1 MRAKRSK
8 DARLVDKF
16 SKQRDNLAA
25 ESSLQRPTPSTSTVD
40 DVTHSTGGEDDDL
53 KVTRSC
59 LRCASCGPLGSLFYK

>member
-25 ESSLQRPTPSTSTVD
+25 ESLLRRRINPTTTTTTD
-40 DVTHSTGGEDDDL
+40 DDIAHFTGQEDDDL
-53 KVTRSC
+53 KVRNSQSSVV
-59 LRCASCGPLGSLFYK
+59 L

>member
-16 SKQRDNLAA
+16 SKQRDNQAA
-25 ESSLQRPTPSTSTVD
+25 ESSLQRPTTSATAAD

-53 KVTRSC
+53 KVRKTPS
-59 LRCASCGPLGSLFYK
+59 PLCCHHHVDH

>member
-25 ESSLQRPTPSTSTVD
+25 ESLLRRRINPTATTD
-40 DVTHSTGGEDDDL
+40 DDIAHFTGQEDDDL
-53 KVTRSC
+53 KVRNSQSSVV
-59 LRCASCGPLGSLFYK
+59 L

>member
-25 ESSLQRPTPSTSTVD
+25 ESLLRRRINPTTTTTD
-40 DVTHSTGGEDDDL
+40 DDIAHFTGQEDDDL
-53 KVTRSC
+53 KVRKSHSSVV
-59 LRCASCGPLGSLFYK
+59 L

>member
-25 ESSLQRPTPSTSTVD
+25 ESLLRRRINPTTTTTTD
-40 DVTHSTGGEDDDL
+40 DDIAHFTGQEDDDL
-53 KVTRSC
+53 KVRNSHSSVV
-59 LRCASCGPLGSLFYK
+59 L